1 MKKKCKKKNETKYGK
16 KTKGCSITD
25 EPILVNIHPNE
36 YSPYKNPIKIIDT
49 AGFDDTRGIEY
60 DEKIENDIK
69 KILENSKIEYLNAV
83 CLIFKGNET
92 RAHERTRYILN
103 KLFSLFGE
111 DITKIIIII
120 FTFRYFR

>member
-1 MKKKCKKKNETKYGK
+1 MVFGETGVLLNYIENIEIEENVRYLLFEEKEMQKNETKYGK

-69 KILENSKIEYLNAV
+69 KILEK
-83 CLIFKGNET
+83 
-92 RAHERTRYILN
+92 
-103 KLFSLFGE
+103 
-111 DITKIIIII
+111 
-120 FTFRYFR
+120 